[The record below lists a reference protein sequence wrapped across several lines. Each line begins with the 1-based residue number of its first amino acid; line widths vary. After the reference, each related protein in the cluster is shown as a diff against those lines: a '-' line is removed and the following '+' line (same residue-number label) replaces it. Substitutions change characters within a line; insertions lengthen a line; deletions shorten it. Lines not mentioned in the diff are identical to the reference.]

1 MFKSFY
7 SFLRWVKLMG
17 YIYLGVFTQ
26 NYFFTSWA
34 HESQSLG
41 PETGAF
47 QVPRCNHSV
56 FGGKICLI
64 IVIIAVC
71 KVSDL

>member
-17 YIYLGVFTQ
+17 AKLTEIIYIYIYIYIYLRVFTQ
-26 NYFFTSWA
+26 NYLFTSWA

-47 QVPRCNHSV
+47 QVPR
-56 FGGKICLI
+56 
-64 IVIIAVC
+64 
-71 KVSDL
+71 